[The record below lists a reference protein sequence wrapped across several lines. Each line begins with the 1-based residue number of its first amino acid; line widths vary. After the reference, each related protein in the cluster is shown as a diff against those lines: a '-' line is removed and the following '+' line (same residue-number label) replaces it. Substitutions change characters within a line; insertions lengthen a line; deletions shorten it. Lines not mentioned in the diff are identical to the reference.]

1 MKFKKSDFGEN
12 FLWGVAQASYQTEGA
27 WNIDGKGLSIWD
39 TFSQKKGKVERN
51 ETGNI
56 ATDFYHKFD
65 QDLNLLKSLNF
76 KHFRFSLSWPRI
88 FPKGIGE
95 VNKKGVKYYH
105 NVIDKCLELG
115 IEPWVTIYHWDLPQ
129 ELEDKGGWTNRQI
142 VDWFSEY
149 TNFVSKE
156 YGSKVKNWMIL
167 NEPLSFTITGYMLGT
182 MAPGR
187 KGLGSFRKAVHHAN
201 LCQAEG
207 GRIVRRNVPD
217 ANIGTTHFTS
227 YIEPYTQKDEK
238 AAERV
243 DALINRI
250 FIEPSLGMGYPV
262 DNWKFLKSMSK
273 VMLPGDIEKMKFD
286 FDFIGLQYYF
296 RSVVKR
302 ALIPKIWAKEIP
314 ANKRGAIANEIN
326 GEVYPEGFYKM
337 IKRISSYKNI
347 KKIIVTENGSCF
359 KDELIDGKVS
369 DNERIEYFKLHLEQ
383 ILRAQKEGIDISGYF
398 VWSLTDNFEWEKGV
412 RPRFGLIYVDYNT
425 LERYIKDSGFWFKEL
440 LA

>member
-1 MKFKKSDFGEN
+1 MNFKKSDFGEN
-12 FLWGVAQASYQTEGA
+12 FIWGVAQASYQTEGA
-27 WNIDGKGLSIWD
+27 WNSDGKGISIWD

-56 ATDFYHKFD
+56 ATDFYHKFE

-95 VNKKGVKYYH
+95 INEKGVKYYH

-142 VDWFSEY
+142 IDWFSEY

-167 NEPLSFTITGYMLGT
+167 NEPLSFTLTGYMIGT

-187 KGLGSFRKAVHHAN
+187 KGFSSFRKAVHHAN

-207 GRIVRRNVPD
+207 GRIVRINVPD

-227 YIEPYTQKDEK
+227 YIEPYRQKDKK

-262 DNWKFLKSMSK
+262 DSWKFLKSMSK

-302 ALIPKIWAKEIP
+302 ALIPNIWAKEIP
-314 ANKRGAIANEIN
+314 ANKRGAIANEIK

-337 IKRISSYKNI
+337 IKQIRSYESI

-359 KDELIDGKVS
+359 NDELIDGKIS
-369 DNERIEYFKLHLEQ
+369 DDERIEYFKSHLQQ
-383 ILRAQKEGIDISGYF
+383 ILKAQKEGMNISGYF
-398 VWSLTDNFEWEKGV
+398 VWSLTDNFEWEKGL
-412 RPRFGLIYVDYNT
+412 RPRFGLIYVNYNT
-425 LERYIKDSGFWFKEL
+425 LERYIKNSGFWFREL

>member
-1 MKFKKSDFGEN
+1 MNFKESDFGEN
-12 FLWGVAQASYQTEGA
+12 FIWGAAQASYQTEGA
-27 WNIDGKGLSIWD
+27 WNSDGKGISIWD

-56 ATDFYHKFD
+56 ATDFYHKYE

-95 VNKKGVKYYH
+95 INEKGVKYYH

-142 VDWFSEY
+142 IDWFAEY

-167 NEPLSFTITGYMLGT
+167 NEPLSFTLTGYMLGT

-187 KGLGSFRKAVHHAN
+187 KGFSSFRKAVHHAN

-207 GRIVRRNVPD
+207 GRIVRNNVPD

-227 YIEPYTQKDEK
+227 YIEPYRQKDKK

-262 DNWKFLKSMSK
+262 DSWKFLKSMSK

-302 ALIPKIWAKEIP
+302 SLIPNIWAKEIP
-314 ANKRGAIANEIN
+314 ANKRGAIANEIK

-337 IKRISSYKNI
+337 IKQIRSYESI
-347 KKIIVTENGSCF
+347 KKIIITENGSCF
-359 KDELIDGKVS
+359 KDELIDGKIS
-369 DNERIEYFKLHLEQ
+369 DDERIEYFKVHLQQ
-383 ILRAQKEGIDISGYF
+383 ILKAKKEGIDLSGYF
-398 VWSLTDNFEWEKGV
+398 VWSLTDNFEWEKGI
-412 RPRFGLIYVDYNT
+412 RPRFGLIYVNYNT
-425 LERYIKDSGFWFKEL
+425 LERFIKKSGLWFREL